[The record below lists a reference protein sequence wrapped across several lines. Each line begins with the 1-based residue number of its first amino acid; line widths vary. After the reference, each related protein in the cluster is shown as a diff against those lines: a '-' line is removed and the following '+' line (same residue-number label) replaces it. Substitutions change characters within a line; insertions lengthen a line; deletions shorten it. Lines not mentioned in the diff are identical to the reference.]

1 VRRDMDVSFILLGVG
16 GALSSVAY
24 IIGYKL
30 KKKLPLIFGAVGL
43 IMFLIAMMLNIILI
57 LWS

>member
-1 VRRDMDVSFILLGVG
+1 MDVSFILLGVG